1 MKKIFLL
8 LFFPAIISG
17 QDVLQD
23 GYPDSVIMII
33 KSSELEIDSF
43 GVGGHTVTLNYYNNN
58 NFTGYAIIES
68 ETNLRDF
75 GYIRKPINK
84 KLVENDQ
91 LIFIDGI
98 LYGYRSFNNDGSLKE
113 DYINL
118 LYLYDAFNF
127 ENIRKIKEISKYFG
141 GFTGY
146 QLREFYKTDTIK
158 YIGYFFN
165 PLQDDVTWDEEI
177 PKRLFKAGIHSWF
190 SEKGHL
196 LKEIKYL
203 NAEFYF
209 YENPKADSDY
219 EYYLWLGFN
228 EEFILFERTY
238 SGNLSNNIEFEN
250 DNTYLKDLMLSD
262 TTTYF
267 EDIISF
273 DGFFITSLYK
283 LTKKEL
289 LSFINHYNLNLKVIR
304 NEIFARHG
312 YIFKNGGEMDKYF
325 SSKEWYIPKL
335 NNINHLLSDI
345 EKHNIRLIKQLE
357 K

>member
-23 GYPDSVIMII
+23 MYPDSVIMTI

-43 GVGGHTVTLNYYNNN
+43 GVGGHIVTLYYYNNN
-58 NFTGYAIIES
+58 NFTGYSIIES

-75 GYIRKPINK
+75 GYIRKPLNK
-84 KLVENDQ
+84 RLVDNDQ
-91 LIFIDGI
+91 LIFVDGF

-118 LYLYDAFNF
+118 SA
-127 ENIRKIKEISKYFG
+127 
-141 GFTGY
+141 GY

-165 PLQDDVTWDEEI
+165 PRGNYDVTWDEEI
-177 PKRLFKAGIHSWF
+177 PNRLFKTGIHSWF

-196 LKEIKYL
+196 LKETKYL
-203 NAEFYF
+203 NAGFYF
-209 YENPKADSDY
+209 NENPKANDDY

-250 DNTYLKDLMLSD
+250 DNTDLKELMLSD
-262 TTTYF
+262 TNTYF
-267 EDIISF
+267 EDIISVN
-273 DGFFITSLYK
+273 GFVITSLYK

-289 LSFINHYNLNLKVIR
+289 LLFINYYNLNLKVIR

-312 YIFKNGGEMDKYF
+312 YIFKNGGEMEKYF
-325 SSKEWYIPKL
+325 LAEEWYIPEF

-345 EKHNIRLIKQLE
+345 EKHNIQLIKQLE